1 MLMTTSLGPEP
12 NLVRQYSAEMRSRRP
27 LAANE
32 GEGIALAL
40 GGGFSR
46 GFAHLGVLE
55 VLEEEQIPISV
66 IVGTSIGGL
75 LGAAYA
81 DGISLRN
88 LCDLGRRVRVRDFLR
103 FHQSEKGPQKARK
116 DCIGHFVQEWF

>member
-1 MLMTTSLGPEP
+1 MTAARELQQ
-12 NLVRQYSAEMRSRRP
+12 NLHHQTTEQLQAHGKSAGYDE
-27 LAANE
+27 A
-32 GEGIALAL
+32 GVTLAL

-55 VLEEEQIPISV
+55 VLEQEQIPIAR

-81 DGISLRN
+81 DGISIRE
-88 LCDLGRRVRVRDFLR
+88 LCDLGRRVRVRDF
-103 FHQSEKGPQKARK
+103 
-116 DCIGHFVQEWF
+116 I